1 MFVQSVYPSNIFLSS
16 KKKGKLSQLKIRLVF
31 CDGGS
36 RGEMQNAPFLLD
48 RKGSV
53 LTLSAFLKRV
63 EIDTRSECSLEKRSE
78 EHRQVFIFRV
88 KAHGVAGD

>member
-1 MFVQSVYPSNIFLSS
+1 MLIHATFFVSS
-16 KKKGKLSQLKIRLVF
+16 KIEVKLSKLKVGLVI
-31 CDGGS
+31 CDGG

-48 RKGSV
+48 RKRSV